1 MQLIFRT
8 ILLIPCLLFAAPGIT
23 EDEGIRRVQAHLL
36 IDDPKSALR
45 EAKVLYE
52 SFEGSRAVGS
62 AYIEALSANGFEEA
76 ALNVFNRLS
85 LKYPDI
91 MEDRLVLEELSW
103 GVLRRGM
110 ESTQYGI
117 RLAALIGSYLTRD
130 VRAVKILV
138 RMMRDS
144 NAVIRSVAVQMSSGF
159 GDAALKDEI
168 IRLMDE
174 ERIWLVRLEVMRA
187 VGQLRIKEMEPKLKE
202 ILSSGKNTIEER
214 RTAIEALVS
223 INDEVSF
230 EEWSRLAKSDRAGM
244 RHFACNLAAHFNL
257 EAAKEEIIR
266 LAVDTHPDVRIAA
279 LNAIGLVY
287 LAEMES
293 DEAKELTERALN
305 DSHPSVA
312 ITATWLSA
320 LIDPEMALPHFEK
333 WLQSSLAEDRRFAAA
348 ALSATGFR
356 CAALSVR
363 ILKESSDPYVRANV
377 AIGLVGQRVEV
388 GKCCDTLYGFMN
400 DEKRMLMWDNSSNPL
415 FQVLTPSYVRHIDQI
430 PNYPEAIDQMTR
442 LNLLSLLA
450 VLEDPRA
457 ADALKGFLLR
467 KSWGIT
473 GVAAATLLQEG
484 DETTLDLVRSLVDD
498 PDPNVRLQA
507 CLVLAMLG
515 RDEGVLSNLQNNY
528 AGSEHERKLHILEAL
543 GRIGKDESFSFFLG
557 VLQEPFQ
564 ILRLAAASGLIQGLN
579 R

>member
-1 MQLIFRT
+1 MRLIYQT
-8 ILLIPCLLFAAPGIT
+8 ILLFPALLFAAPGIT

-36 IDDPKSALR
+36 IDDHKSALR
-45 EAKVLYE
+45 EAKELYE
-52 SFEGSRAVGS
+52 SFEGSRAVGA
-62 AYIEALSANGFEEA
+62 AYIEALSANGLEEA
-76 ALNVFNRLS
+76 ALNVFNRLT
-85 LKYPDI
+85 LKYPDLI
-91 MEDRLVLEELSW
+91 EDRLVLEELSW
-103 GVLRRGM
+103 GVLRRGI

-130 VRAVKILV
+130 VRAVKMLV
-138 RMMRDS
+138 RMMRDT
-144 NAVIRSVAVQMSSGF
+144 NAVIRSVAVQMSAGF

-168 IRLMDE
+168 IRMMQD

-187 VGQLRIKEMEPKLKE
+187 AGHLRIRELEPKLKE
-202 ILSSGKNTIEER
+202 ILTSEKNTIEER

-223 INDEVSF
+223 MNDEVSF

-244 RHFACNLAAHFNL
+244 RHFACNLAAHFRFK
-257 EAAKEEIIR
+257 EAKEEILR

-287 LAEMES
+287 LEEMES
-293 DEAKELTERALN
+293 ETTKELIERSLK

-320 LIDPEMALPHFEK
+320 LHDPAMAVPHFEK
-333 WLQSSLAEDRRFAAA
+333 WLKSTLAEDRRFAAA

-356 CAALSVR
+356 CTALAKR
-363 ILKESSDPYVRANV
+363 TLEESDDPYVRANV
-377 AIGLVGQRVEV
+377 AIGLVGQRAVV
-388 GKCCDTLYGFMN
+388 DQCCDTLYGFMN
-400 DEKRMLMWDNSSNPL
+400 EEKRMVMMDNRSNPL

-430 PNYPEAIDQMTR
+430 PNYPEAIDQVTR

-450 VLEDPRA
+450 VLEDSRA
-457 ADALKGFLLR
+457 SDALKGFLQR

-473 GVAAATLLQEG
+473 GAAAATLLQEG
-484 DETTLDLVRSLVDD
+484 DETMLDLVRSLVQD

-515 RDEGVLSNLQNNY
+515 RDDAVLADLQKNY
-528 AGSEHERKLHILEAL
+528 AGSEHDRKLHILEAL

-564 ILRLAAASGLIQGLN
+564 ILRVAAASGLIQGLN

>member
-1 MQLIFRT
+1 MRLILHT
-8 ILLIPCLLFAAPGIT
+8 ILLIPSLLLAAPGVT

-45 EAKVLYE
+45 EAKELFD
-52 SFEGSRAVGS
+52 SFEGSRAIGS
-62 AYIEALSANGFEEA
+62 TYIEALSANGFEEA
-76 ALNVFNRLS
+76 ALSVFNQLS
-85 LKYPDI
+85 LKYPNLI
-91 MEDRLVLEELSW
+91 EDRLVLEELSW
-103 GVLRRGM
+103 GVLRRGV

-130 VRAVKILV
+130 VRAVKMLV
-138 RMMRDS
+138 HMMRDT
-144 NAVIRSVAVQMSSGF
+144 NAVIRSVAVQMASGF
-159 GDAALKDEI
+159 GDASLKDEI
-168 IRLMDE
+168 IRLME
-174 ERIWLVRLEVMRA
+174 EEPIWLVRLEVMRA
-187 VGQLRIKEMEPKLKE
+187 VGQLRIKELEPKLKE

-230 EEWSRLAKSDRAGM
+230 EEWGRLAKSDRAGM
-244 RHFACNLAAHFNL
+244 RHFACNLAAHFEL
-257 EAAKEEIIR
+257 EEAKEEILL

-279 LNAIGLVY
+279 LNTIGLVY
-287 LAEMES
+287 LKDLDVEV
-293 DEAKELTERALN
+293 AKELIERALG

-312 ITATWLSA
+312 ITATWLAA
-320 LIDPEMALPHFEK
+320 LLDPAMALPHFEK
-333 WLQSSLAEDRRFAAA
+333 WLKSSLAEDRRFAAA

-356 CAALSVR
+356 CAALSQRV
-363 ILKESSDPYVRANV
+363 LKESDDPYVRANV
-377 AIGLVGQRVEV
+377 AIGLIGQRVV
-388 GKCCDTLYGFMN
+388 VDQCCDTLYNFMN
-400 DEKRMLMWDNSSNPL
+400 EEKRMVMWDNRSNAL

-457 ADALKGFLLR
+457 SDALKGFLQR

-515 RDEGVLSNLQNNY
+515 RDEGVLSDLQNNY
-528 AGSEHERKLHILEAL
+528 SGSEHERKLHILEAL
-543 GRIGKDESFSFFLG
+543 GRIGREESFSFFLS